1 MTSTTPTTPTP
12 TMRNRLQDR
21 EERQA
26 AAAREET
33 NRHRVAWWSSVFAE
47 ARGEVPA
54 HDEERVAQAANAL
67 GFDAARYAKAV
78 DQAKQLD
85 ELQAMDPVAA
95 RARLDAATEA
105 LGAAFAKADAM
116 RAEADALCA
125 GAQNARDAAKAGL
138 DEAQDAQRAAAKLT
152 GELLIAGAV
161 GLPALPEPPPK
172 ASPQPVRNIDRSRR
186 LVAYIG
192 PGFISVNDAAG
203 RLRQLKK
210 GDQAELVGPLPTIG
224 GLKVLAVLESVFLTQ
239 DEAAAADRAAAKPL
253 KEANANPWQATPPPA
268 TEGRIAQ

>member
-1 MTSTTPTTPTP
+1 MTTTTTTTTTP
-12 TMRNRLQDR
+12 MRNALQDR
-21 EERQA
+21 EEREA
-26 AAAREET
+26 AAVREET
-33 NRHRVAWWSSVFAE
+33 NRHRAVLWGSVFAE

-54 HDEERVAQAANAL
+54 HDEDRVAKAAKAL
-67 GFDAARYAKAV
+67 GFDATKYEQAV
-78 DQAKQLD
+78 DQVRHLD
-85 ELQAMDPVAA
+85 ELQALDPVAA
-95 RARLDAATEA
+95 KARFDAATEA
-105 LGAAFAKADAM
+105 LGAAFEKADAM
-116 RAEADALCA
+116 RTEADALCRD
-125 GAQNARDAAKAGL
+125 AQNARDAAKAGL

-210 GDQAELVGPLPTIG
+210 GDQAELIGPLPTIG

-239 DEAAAADRAAAKPL
+239 DEAAAADRAAAKPP